1 MINFRYG
8 IHILSWLRKDQIEP
22 DSMQRIAFSL
32 LSIDFWGVSFGIRVF
47 RVYTPDFDIDDFFDR
62 SLLGV
67 NINHGR
73 LIIEILFMRLM
84 IG

>member
-8 IHILSWLRKDQIEP
+8 IHILSWRRNDEIEL

-32 LSIDFWGVSFGIRVF
+32 LSIDFWGVSGGIRVF

-62 SLLGV
+62 SLLGI

>member
-8 IHILSWLRKDQIEP
+8 IHILSWLRKDDIEP
-22 DSMQRIAFSL
+22 GSMQRIAFSL